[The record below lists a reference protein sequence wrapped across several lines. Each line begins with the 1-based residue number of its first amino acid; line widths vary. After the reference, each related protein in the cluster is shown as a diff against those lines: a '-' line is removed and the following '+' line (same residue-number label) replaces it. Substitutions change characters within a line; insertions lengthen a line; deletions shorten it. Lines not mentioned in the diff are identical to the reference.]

1 MARVAEDLEQRVL
14 VLAPIGRDAKA
25 AAHNL
30 TENGIGCAVCI
41 DLQKLLENL
50 QIGAAVA
57 IVTEEAFLRGTTK
70 ELKAWVSHQPPW
82 SDFPFIVLTSH
93 QTSAFAH
100 AQRLRLLE
108 DLGNVSLVERPLG
121 AVTLVSTV
129 RAALRARR
137 RQYEVRQH
145 LLDRE
150 NAAAQLETLVQARTR
165 QLELANEQL
174 HQEIIERQQAQAA
187 LQQAQKMEV
196 IGQMTGGVAHD
207 FNNLLTAVIGN
218 IELANRRNK
227 DEKIRR
233 YLEGARQAAQ
243 RGAKLTSQLLAFSR
257 TQRLQTEPTD
267 LNVLVTAMGDLLF
280 RTIGGSVRIE
290 TVLQKD
296 IWLAMADPT
305 QMELVILNLAL
316 NARDAMPSGGRLTIS
331 TANVGSEDHSGPDE
345 LASGDYVALSVS
357 DTGTGMTEEVLE
369 KAYEPFFTT
378 KGVGRGTGLGLSQ
391 VYGIAKQS
399 NGGVRIDTELGRGT
413 TVTIYLPRTRAA
425 LVRQGGD
432 RDHDAPVRPHTASI
446 LVVDDDRDVRELAVS
461 SLESLGYKVLSAAG
475 GHAALKIMETTPQI
489 DLILIDVAMPEM
501 NGAELARAIRLRR
514 PNLPVLYM
522 SGYVGPTLLE
532 AADQQQI
539 LKKPFTIAE
548 LASKI
553 EENLS
558 SKWQGQEHA
567 NVFPIKPGSRS

>member
-1 MARVAEDLEQRVL
+1 
-14 VLAPIGRDAKA
+14 
-25 AAHNL
+25 
-30 TENGIGCAVCI
+30 
-41 DLQKLLENL
+41 
-50 QIGAAVA
+50 
-57 IVTEEAFLRGTTK
+57 
-70 ELKAWVSHQPPW
+70 
-82 SDFPFIVLTSH
+82 
-93 QTSAFAH
+93 
-100 AQRLRLLE
+100 
-108 DLGNVSLVERPLG
+108 
-121 AVTLVSTV
+121 
-129 RAALRARR
+129 
-137 RQYEVRQH
+137 
-145 LLDRE
+145 
-150 NAAAQLETLVQARTR
+150 
-165 QLELANEQL
+165 
-174 HQEIIERQQAQAA
+174 
-187 LQQAQKMEV
+187 
-196 IGQMTGGVAHD
+196 
-207 FNNLLTAVIGN
+207 
-218 IELANRRNK
+218 
-227 DEKIRR
+227 
-233 YLEGARQAAQ
+233 
-243 RGAKLTSQLLAFSR
+243 
-257 TQRLQTEPTD
+257 
-267 LNVLVTAMGDLLF
+267 
-280 RTIGGSVRIE
+280 
-290 TVLQKD
+290 
-296 IWLAMADPT
+296 
-305 QMELVILNLAL
+305 MELVILNLAL

-331 TANVGSEDHSGPDE
+331 TANVGSEDHSRPDE
-345 LASGDYVALSVS
+345 SASGDYVALSVS
-357 DTGTGMTEEVLE
+357 DTGSGMTEEVLE

-425 LVRQGGD
+425 LVRHGGD

-461 SLESLGYKVLSAAG
+461 SLESLGYRVLAAAG
-475 GHAALKIMETTPQI
+475 GHAALKIMESTPQF

>member
-1 MARVAEDLEQRVL
+1 
-14 VLAPIGRDAKA
+14 
-25 AAHNL
+25 
-30 TENGIGCAVCI
+30 
-41 DLQKLLENL
+41 
-50 QIGAAVA
+50 
-57 IVTEEAFLRGTTK
+57 
-70 ELKAWVSHQPPW
+70 
-82 SDFPFIVLTSH
+82 
-93 QTSAFAH
+93 
-100 AQRLRLLE
+100 
-108 DLGNVSLVERPLG
+108 
-121 AVTLVSTV
+121 
-129 RAALRARR
+129 
-137 RQYEVRQH
+137 
-145 LLDRE
+145 
-150 NAAAQLETLVQARTR
+150 
-165 QLELANEQL
+165 
-174 HQEIIERQQAQAA
+174 
-187 LQQAQKMEV
+187 MEV
-196 IGQMTGGVAHD
+196 IGQMNGGVAHD

-243 RGAKLTSQLLAFSR
+243 RGAKLTSQLLAFS
-257 TQRLQTEPTD
+257 QRLQTEPTD

-290 TVLQKD
+290 TVLQRE

-331 TANVGSEDHSGPDE
+331 TANVGAEDHSGPDE

-461 SLESLGYKVLSAAG
+461 SLESLGYQVLAAAG